1 VGKLLSAAPMPIRN
15 AVAKHMVKSVLKEA
29 GVEGL
34 QEWFQG
40 ASGKA
45 WLDWLKAPTDSRES
59 IIDHYKRYTMDP
71 EVLEGALVGFTLGGL
86 MGGAGGAMDVAA
98 GGVEEPARGPQRFP
112 GVKFPSTA
120 PIGASSAAVAG
131 ETAVPAMEEP
141 AGQPAAEEGAVSTP
155 KPERAPVELTD
166 EDVARFAAEKPEEAA
181 RLAGIESPTRKD
193 WKGTGLP
200 MVGAEGRK

>member
-1 VGKLLSAAPMPIRN
+1 
-15 AVAKHMVKSVLKEA
+15 
-29 GVEGL
+29 
-34 QEWFQG
+34 
-40 ASGKA
+40 
-45 WLDWLKAPTDSRES
+45 
-59 IIDHYKRYTMDP
+59 
-71 EVLEGALVGFTLGGL
+71 
-86 MGGAGGAMDVAA
+86 
-98 GGVEEPARGPQRFP
+98 
-112 GVKFPSTA
+112 
-120 PIGASSAAVAG
+120 SSAAVAG

-200 MVGAEGRK
+200 MVGAEGRKAFAGKLRAMQAPDVVPPATEKAKEEPKEEPEEEPEEESALIGAMKSFGQAISEIAAQSEPDPPATEKAKEEPKE